1 MTGESVALR
10 LDDVGA
16 ASKEHERHGA
26 LLGSSRLGSLG
37 FLKRVPGIK
46 RWGPYREL
54 DAGEWERILT
64 LLERAAA
71 RMTVAITA
79 GWVER
84 DGRVVPFPRKF
95 PAEAA
100 AIRQGLQRGL
110 LEVAN
115 HGYTHCVLANGAF
128 RPRWLSSNRAA
139 HREFRP
145 DVPERQHGEHLARSQ
160 AILEDY
166 FATRVVTFVPPGNVF
181 TRATATLAVAHGL
194 RFLSCR
200 NAAAV
205 GPVPGLTLVDG
216 ERVVALH
223 DRDLVLGGVETLA
236 RVLAGRAA
244 GAFTTVRA
252 VGEAA
257 RAG

>member
-1 MTGESVALR
+1 MSGESVALR

-16 ASKEHERHGA
+16 ASKQHERHGE
-26 LLGSSRLGSLG
+26 LFGSSRLGSLG
-37 FLKRVPGIK
+37 FLRRLPGIK

-54 DAGEWERILT
+54 EAGEWERILA
-64 LLERAAA
+64 LLEGTAA

-79 GWVER
+79 GWVEG
-84 DGRVVPFPRKF
+84 DGRVVAFPKKF
-95 PAEAA
+95 PDEAA
-100 AIRQGLQRGL
+100 AIREGVRRGR

-115 HGYTHCVLANGAF
+115 HGYTHCVLADGAF

-139 HREFRP
+139 HREFRA

-181 TRATATLAVAHGL
+181 TRATAALAVTHGL

-200 NAAAV
+200 NAAAL
-205 GPVPGLTLVDG
+205 GAVPGLTVVDG
-216 ERVVALH
+216 DRVVALH
-223 DRDLVLGGVETLA
+223 DRDVVLGGVEALA
-236 RVLAGRAA
+236 RVLAARPA

-252 VGEAA
+252 LGEAW
-257 RAG
+257 RTG